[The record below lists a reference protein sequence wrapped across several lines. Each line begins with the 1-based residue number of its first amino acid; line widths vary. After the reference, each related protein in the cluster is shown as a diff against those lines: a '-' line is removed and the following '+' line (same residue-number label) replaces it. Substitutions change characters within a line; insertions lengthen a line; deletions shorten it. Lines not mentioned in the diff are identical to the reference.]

1 MQDLEERLRHLLTH
15 IETLER
21 ELNALSDAIWQS
33 IDHDDSALL
42 EAGVKFKQA
51 FNARRHALQAAT
63 GELSKLLRDCPLV
76 GSGTEGAEAG
86 RFAVAPEDHDTQ
98 AVAGTGEAR
107 AAQAQTSEPDF
118 GDKLPFGFV
127 LGDQTYTSSGNW
139 PLFYHALLQELYR
152 RQPEKLAKLP
162 DREGFTNAH
171 GRPLFAR
178 NADAFSEPLAVSEHL
193 FAEGDL
199 ALPLM
204 IRSIKALFGEVGL
217 PISTLKI
224 LLKER
229 HRGTVETYSLA
240 A

>member
-1 MQDLEERLRHLLTH
+1 M
-15 IETLER
+15 
-21 ELNALSDAIWQS
+21 
-33 IDHDDSALL
+33 L

-51 FNARRHALQAAT
+51 FNAKRGALEAAS
-63 GELSKLLRDCPLV
+63 GDLGQLLRDCPLV
-76 GSGTEGAEAG
+76 GWGVQEAEGSTTAASATSAEETRSVSA
-86 RFAVAPEDHDTQ
+86 
-98 AVAGTGEAR
+98 TGEAGE
-107 AAQAQTSEPDF
+107 AAVQTSEPDF

-139 PLFYHALLQELYR
+139 PLFYHAILQELYR

-162 DREGFTNAH
+162 DRKGLTNSH

-178 NADAFSEPLAVSEHL
+178 NADPFSEPLAVSEQL

-204 IRSIKALFGEVGL
+204 IRSIKALLGEVGL
-217 PISTLKI
+217 PVSALKI

-229 HRGTVETYSLA
+229 HRGTVETFSLA

>member
-1 MQDLEERLRHLLTH
+1 MQDLQERLGHLLTH

-21 ELNALSDAIWQS
+21 ELNVLSDAIWQS
-33 IDHDDSALL
+33 IDHDDSAML

-51 FNARRHALQAAT
+51 FNAKRDALEAAS
-63 GELSKLLRDCPLV
+63 GDLGQLLRDCPLV
-76 GSGTEGAEAG
+76 GWGALEAEMG
-86 RFAVAPEDHDTQ
+86 GSATA
-98 AVAGTGEAR
+98 AGDEPRSVPVTGEASE
-107 AAQAQTSEPDF
+107 AVPQTSEPDF

-139 PLFYHALLQELYR
+139 PLFYHAILQELYR

-162 DREGFTNAH
+162 DRKGLTNSH

-178 NADAFSEPLAVSEHL
+178 TADSFSEPLAVSEQL

-204 IRSIKALFGEVGL
+204 IRSIKALLGEVGL
-217 PISTLKI
+217 PVSALKI

-229 HRGTVETYSLA
+229 HRGTVETFSLA

>member
-1 MQDLEERLRHLLTH
+1 MQDLEERLRQLLTH

-21 ELNALSDAIWQS
+21 ELSALSDAIWQS

-51 FNARRHALQAAT
+51 FNAKRDGLEAAT
-63 GELSKLLRDCPLV
+63 GELSQLLRDCPLV
-76 GSGTEGAEAG
+76 GAGAQGPEAG
-86 RFAVAPEDHDTQ
+86 GGAVAAEDDTQ
-98 AVAGTGEAR
+98 VVAGPGESR

-162 DREGFTNAH
+162 DRKGLTNSH

-178 NADAFSEPLAVSEHL
+178 TADAFSEPLAVSEHL